1 MMKKSTQRLRAIL
14 GHLDQEARAQGLT
27 DVEWATR
34 AGVRKETLSRI
45 RGRPSCD
52 FATLEALAEALGVM
66 LTVGNQLAAPLEGLF
81 PDSVDREFEERLLD
95 LCDSGDVT
103 LERWRE
109 VGSGF
114 FMAGLAVTLAS
125 VTGTDRRAFL
135 ELAERLHA
143 GMTQVGVYA
152 QWLERSPVRPSRF
165 LPMLASERRAA

>member
-1 MMKKSTQRLRAIL
+1 MMKKSTQRLRGIL
-14 GHLDQEARAQGLT
+14 GQLDQEARAQGLT

-66 LTVGNQLAAPLEGLF
+66 LTVGNQLSAPLEGLF
-81 PDSVDREFEERLLD
+81 PAVDREFEERLLD
-95 LCDSGDVT
+95 LCDSRDVT

-109 VGSGF
+109 VGPGL

-125 VTGTDRRAFL
+125 VTGTDRRAYL

-143 GMTQVGVYA
+143 GMTRVDVYA
-152 QWLERSPVRPSRF
+152 QWLERSPVRPARF